1 MQKHNRCPI
10 SAESVAI
17 SAPFRPVTAVCACRP
32 AARTGVTLVEIM
44 VAAGVLALLLL
55 IGFKVFSGFS
65 NSFQKGNWALST
77 QNKLRNAL
85 TFVREE
91 MQKATAM
98 TVVSLSGTNITEANY
113 EFLLNSNDNLTGN
126 AAIAKWAICLPYVAS
141 DPDSPGATFRCELS
155 LSGGDLIYKKTLE
168 DGSDPKNKEKL
179 YSGYKVIDNVAE
191 IKLALEAFDPDNNT
205 AGSLVSMNVKVV
217 HPDSNAHPDAHVTA
231 QTGAKVEVTVKRE
244 L

>member
-1 MQKHNRCPI
+1 MQNHNCHPI
-10 SAESVAI
+10 SAESVAT
-17 SAPFRPVTAVCACRP
+17 SAPFRPATAACTCRP

-65 NSFQKGNWALST
+65 NSFQKGSWALNT

-98 TVVSLSGTNITEANY
+98 TVVSLSGTTVTEANY
-113 EFLLNSNDNLTGN
+113 EFLLNSNDTLTGN
-126 AAIAKWAICLPYVAS
+126 ATIAKWAICMPYVAS

-155 LSGGDLIYKKTLE
+155 LTDGDLIYKKTLE

-205 AGSLVSMNVKVV
+205 AGSLVSLNVKVV

>member
-1 MQKHNRCPI
+1 MQKQTQNSTTTRSIQTP
-10 SAESVAI
+10 ALFR
-17 SAPFRPVTAVCACRP
+17 SAPATCNCRHTAK
-32 AARTGVTLVEIM
+32 TGVTLVEIM

-55 IGFKVFSGFS
+55 IGFKVFTGFS
-65 NSFQKGNWALST
+65 NSFQKGSWALST

-98 TVVSLSGTNITEANY
+98 TVVSLSGTTITEANY
-113 EFLLNSNDNLTGN
+113 EFLLNSNDTLTGN
-126 AAIAKWAICLPYVAS
+126 ATIAKWAICLPYVAS

-155 LSGGDLIYKKTLE
+155 LAGGELIYKKTLE

>member
-1 MQKHNRCPI
+1 MQNHNCYPT
-10 SAESVAI
+10 SAGSVAI
-17 SAPFRPVTAVCACRP
+17 SAPFRPVKATSNRRP
-32 AARTGVTLVEIM
+32 VARTGVTLVEIM

-65 NSFQKGNWALST
+65 NSFQKGSWALST

-98 TVVSLSGTNITEANY
+98 TVVSLSGTTVTETNY
-113 EFLLNSNDNLTGN
+113 EFLLNSNDTLTGN
-126 AAIAKWAICLPYVAS
+126 ATIAKWAICMPYVAT

-155 LSGGDLIYKKTLE
+155 LAGGDLIYKKTLE

-179 YSGYKVIDNVAE
+179 HSAYKVIDNVSE

-205 AGSLVSMNVKVV
+205 AGSLVSLNVKVV